1 PARLRARTARA
12 PDGAHGGGH
21 EPSSPQRSGHGRG
34 GRGPRRTGLRTA
46 PRLCRTGPTVALPE
60 SSDGVG
66 GRTRSR
72 HRAELYGADTSGRQ
86 RTAVHPVHG
95 ALPAMVPPWPPS
107 RTTRVAPG
115 GHVCGDHRP
124 TGGVQGAPASGAR
137 AAREPLADPA
147 SG

>member
-1 PARLRARTARA
+1 MSRRHRDA
-12 PDGAHGGGH
+12 PDTVVAGAGLA
-21 EPSSPQRSGHGRG
+21 
-34 GRGPRRTGLRTA
+34 GPACA

-86 RTAVHPVHG
+86 RIAVHPVHG

-107 RTTRVAPG
+107 RSTRVAPG
-115 GHVCGDHRP
+115 RHVCGDHRP
-124 TGGVQGAPASGAR
+124 TGGVQDALASGVR